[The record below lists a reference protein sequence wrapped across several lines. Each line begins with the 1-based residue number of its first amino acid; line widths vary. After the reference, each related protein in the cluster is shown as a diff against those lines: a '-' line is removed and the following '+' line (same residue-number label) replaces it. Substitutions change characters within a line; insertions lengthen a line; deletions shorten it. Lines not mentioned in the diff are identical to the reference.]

1 VIALKPAKTLAE
13 KGIPVSCAICETR
26 KEKRF
31 CPAVHGKICAV
42 CCGTEREV
50 SLDCPSTCSY
60 LIQARQHEK
69 HRSLEAIDP
78 KEVFADVVVSEEAA
92 HRHEP
97 LLAGVLFAVA
107 HWARSDRT
115 LNDRDAIAAL
125 HAMARRYQMLSD
137 SGLHAPATGIGP
149 AQQALAARIE
159 ELVTEYRRTEE
170 KHLGY
175 PTLRD
180 RNIFEALVFLLRMA
194 HVRTSGRPRSR
205 AFLDLVFEKFPDT
218 AESSVITSGTG
229 GKGSIVIPD

>member
-1 VIALKPAKTLAE
+1 M
-13 KGIPVSCAICETR
+13 SCAICETR

-50 SLDCPSTCSY
+50 TLDCPSTCPY
-60 LIQARQHEK
+60 LIQARQHER

-78 KEVFADVVVSEEAA
+78 KEVFGEVVISEEAA

-97 LLAGVLFAVA
+97 LLAGVLLAVA
-107 HWARSDRT
+107 HWARADRT
-115 LNDRDAIAAL
+115 VNDRDAISAL
-125 HAMARRYQMLSD
+125 HAQARRYQMLAD
-137 SGLHAPATGIGP
+137 SGLHAPASAVGP
-149 AQQALAARIE
+149 AQQALAARID

-175 PTLRD
+175 SSLRD
-180 RNIFEALVFLLRMA
+180 RNVFEALVFLLRMA

-205 AFLDLVFEKFPDT
+205 AFLDLVFEKFPET
-218 AESSVITSGTG
+218 AESSVIASGTG
-229 GKGSIVIPD
+229 GSGSIVIPD

>member
-1 VIALKPAKTLAE
+1 M
-13 KGIPVSCAICETR
+13 SCAICETR

-50 SLDCPSTCSY
+50 TLDCPSTCPY

-69 HRSLEAIDP
+69 RRPLEAVDP
-78 KEVFADVVVSEEAA
+78 KEVFADVVVGEEAA
-92 HRHEP
+92 HRHQP

-107 HWARSDRT
+107 HWARADRT
-115 LNDRDAIAAL
+115 LNDRDAISAL
-125 HAMARRYQMLSD
+125 HTLARRYQMLSD
-137 SGLHAPATGIGP
+137 SGLHAPASAVGP

-180 RNIFEALVFLLRMA
+180 RNVFEALVFLLRMA

-205 AFLDLVFEKFPDT
+205 AFLDLVFEKFP
-218 AESSVITSGTG
+218 ESDSPVIASGTG
-229 GKGSIVIPD
+229 GSGSIVIPD